1 MITRFGDQL
10 KNQQQ
15 TNLRSVC
22 VTARQVTIGLD
33 IGDRWTHFCILD
45 TEGSAIAE
53 GRFRS
58 TPDALK
64 EQFEG
69 IPRCRIALEVGTHS
83 RWMSRILEELAHEVI
98 VANARKVR
106 LIKESDNKTDKMDA
120 RTLARLARVD
130 PSLLSP
136 ICHRSQKI
144 YPDLAKLRA
153 RDLLVRS
160 RTKLINAVRGIVKA
174 TGARLPDCSTGA
186 FAKKIMDDVPNELR
200 ESLEPLIDTIRHL
213 SQQITTYDKQL
224 EGIAKY
230 EYPETAKLRQVPGVG
245 TITALQFVLTI
256 EDPTRFAKSRQVGSF
271 LGLQPRQSQS
281 GDRAPQLGISK
292 AGDSDLRRT
301 LVQCAHYMLGCFGK
315 DCDLRRWGLSLMQR
329 GGKNAKKRAIV
340 AVARKLAVLLH
351 RLWTSDAPYEPFR
364 KQIAAA

>member
-1 MITRFGDQL
+1 M

-15 TNLRSVC
+15 TSPQSVC
-22 VTARQVTIGLD
+22 VAARQATIGLD
-33 IGDRWTHFCILD
+33 IGDRWTHFCIVD
-45 TEGSAIAE
+45 REGSVIAE

-106 LIKESDNKTDKMDA
+106 LIKESDNKTDKMGA

-153 RDLLVRS
+153 KDLLVRS
-160 RTKLINAVRGIVKA
+160 RTKLINAVRGIVNA

-186 FAKKIMDDVPNELR
+186 FAKKIMDELPNERR
-200 ESLEPLIDTIRHL
+200 ESLEPLIDTIRHI
-213 SQQITTYDKQL
+213 SQFS
-224 EGIAKY
+224 
-230 EYPETAKLRQVPGVG
+230 G
-245 TITALQFVLTI
+245 TST
-256 EDPTRFAKSRQVGSF
+256 G
-271 LGLQPRQSQS
+271 QSQS

-292 AGDSDLRRT
+292 AGDSDLRRM

-351 RLWTSDAPYEPFR
+351 RFGAAMHRTSLSESKPRPGE
-364 KQIAAA
+364 